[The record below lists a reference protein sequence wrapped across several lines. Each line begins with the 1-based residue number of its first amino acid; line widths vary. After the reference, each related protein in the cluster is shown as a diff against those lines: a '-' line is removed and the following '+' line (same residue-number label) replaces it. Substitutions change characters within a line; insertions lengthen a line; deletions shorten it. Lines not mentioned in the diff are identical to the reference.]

1 MPTWPEALPL
11 EPIKRPYTVRAGDV
25 KCASR
30 IPGLRR
36 RLAWSGDSVLASD
49 RALPELTRFCVLSR
63 IGAGASGTVYRAQDR
78 QSGEFVALKV
88 LHESTGAAHR
98 SLQAEFE
105 ALHHLDHPNLVK
117 LREVGSEDG
126 ISFVSMELIEGV
138 DFVRFVRPRP
148 YLFDEQRLRSALVQ
162 CVVGLDQLHA
172 IGKVHR
178 DVKPGNVRVT
188 NEGRVVILDF
198 GLLADAHAGMTVEL
212 SDHLQAGTAAYMAPE
227 QAVGDP
233 VSPATDLY
241 ALGVMLYQAL
251 TGELPFSG
259 TAHEMR
265 VAKVSSPAP
274 RARLAEGSCEDLE
287 KLCSWMLAMH
297 PGERP
302 DVRQLLTALGATERI
317 RDRSRPASLP
327 PVSRMPFVGR
337 AHELQRIEHLAL
349 APKAHVSGLHLLAR
363 TGMGKTALLTEARR
377 RVETQADVVWLEG
390 RAHAPQRLPFESL
403 VGVIDALAKWLLRIG
418 VRKEWLSDGAE
429 IMHELFPALRRVAQI
444 PHRLGPPSVPDRLER
459 RWRALSALR
468 HLLVGLARER
478 QVVICLDDFHQLDLD
493 SRRVLERLFLGPDS
507 PPLLLLF
514 ASEPESGSID
524 LEERQVMVLEPL
536 SLSEVTELAS
546 LLTRDEE
553 DARPLVER
561 AARISFGCPLLLL
574 ELLRLCRRDGS
585 RVELPD
591 RLELATRARYEG
603 LAPESRDVL
612 DAVALVGAPLPLGI
626 LAAALARPASEISR
640 AAAQLTREGF
650 LYVGEPAHDMLC
662 PTHDG
667 MLKICVEFLSPE
679 RRNALTPG
687 LCDALSGVDLSFG
700 AQLVKLSIDCD
711 RAELAA
717 DAAFRLSKAALEV
730 LAMDRAATYHSLSAE
745 LTQKKDMLVQYSS
758 ARLLAETLADAGRS
772 VEAAYAYQL
781 AYQTSN
787 AANAL
792 DLHRRSAELFVH
804 SGHMEEAGLSCIR
817 DALET
822 VGEEVPQTFRAAA
835 VSLFKSRAWV
845 WMRGLSF
852 EERTVQQ
859 VSARDLTRIDVMWSV
874 GATLGLVDHLHGS
887 ALHLRG
893 LIHALKAGEPQR
905 VARALALEAA
915 FLATSEPAP
924 QVRVEKLLERAEALC
939 EGRRGPY
946 LDGLL
951 ALSRGMVGWARTDH
965 AVCFAQANGAEAT
978 FRTHCADVLW
988 EITTAQTLIVGN
1000 LAALGRFRELQ
1011 ERAQRYQ
1018 QEALERGSRHAH
1030 ASLELY
1036 GGFAR
1041 ILCLDDPKNAR
1052 ARVREA
1058 VATFPRQRFVLQHMG
1073 ELSALA
1079 WIDSYEQRPIDEKRV
1094 VAARQG
1100 AKQSHLLGT
1109 FIVRDAIY
1117 DSEARVAIQKGRRG
1131 RSQAKQAA
1139 HELLTIARAIR
1150 ALGLPAS
1157 EGRALFWT
1165 AHARVLLGAD
1175 GEVPALL
1182 AEAERHCHEGSAH
1195 GMAWAI
1201 GYRRGRLV
1209 GGDEGR
1215 TLVRDISE
1223 RFKAEGVRNPTRLV
1237 NAFAPGL
1244 APND

>member
-1 MPTWPEALPL
+1 
-11 EPIKRPYTVRAGDV
+11 
-25 KCASR
+25 
-30 IPGLRR
+30 
-36 RLAWSGDSVLASD
+36 
-49 RALPELTRFCVLSR
+49 LPELTRFCVLSR

-78 QSGEFVALKV
+78 ESGAIIALKV
-88 LHESTGAAHR
+88 LHESSGAALR

-105 ALHHLDHPNLVK
+105 ALHHLTHPNLVK
-117 LREVGSEDG
+117 LYEVGSEDG
-126 ISFVSMELIEGV
+126 IAFVSMELIEGV
-138 DFVRFVRPRP
+138 DFVRYVRPRP
-148 YLFDEQRLRSALVQ
+148 YLFEEQRLRSALVQ

-188 NEGRVVILDF
+188 NDGRVVILDF

-241 ALGVMLYQAL
+241 ALGVMLFQAL
-251 TGELPFSG
+251 TCELPFSG

-265 VAKVSSPAP
+265 VAKVSSSAP
-274 RARLAEGSCEDLE
+274 RPRVPEASCEDLE
-287 KLCSWMLAMH
+287 KLCAWMLAMH
-297 PGERP
+297 PGDRP

-337 AHELQRIEHLAL
+337 AQELQRIEQLAL
-349 APKAHVSGLHLLAR
+349 SPKAHVIGLHLLAR
-363 TGMGKTALLTEARR
+363 SGIGKTALLNEARR
-377 RVETQADVVWLEG
+377 RVEALDEVIWLEG
-390 RAHAPQRLPFESL
+390 CAHDPQRLPFESL
-403 VGVIDALAKWLLRIG
+403 AGVIDGLAKWLLRIG
-418 VRKEWLSDGAE
+418 VRAEWLTEGSDS
-429 IMHELFPALRRVAQI
+429 MHELFPALRRVAQI

-468 HLLVGLARER
+468 HLLLGLSRER
-478 QVVICLDDFHQLDLD
+478 PVVMCIDDFHHLDLD
-493 SRRVLERLFLGPDS
+493 SRRVIERLFLGPDS
-507 PPLLLLF
+507 PSLLLLV
-514 ASEPESGSID
+514 ASEPEGVSIE
-524 LEERQVMVLEPL
+524 LEERQMIVLEPL
-536 SLSEVTELAS
+536 PLAEVTALAG
-546 LLTRDEE
+546 LLTRDEAE
-553 DARPLVER
+553 ARPLVER
-561 AARISFGCPLLLL
+561 AARTSLGCPLLLL
-574 ELLRLCRRDGS
+574 ELLRLCRREGS
-585 RVELPD
+585 LAELPD
-591 RLELATRARYEG
+591 RLDLVTRARYDG

-612 DAVALVGAPLPLGI
+612 DAIAIAAVPLPLGV
-626 LAAALARPASEISR
+626 LASALGRPASEISR

-650 LYVGEPAHDMLC
+650 LYVGEPAHDVLC
-662 PTHDG
+662 PTHDA
-667 MLKICVEFLSPE
+667 LLAVCASFLSTE
-679 RRNALTPG
+679 RRQTLVPG

-700 AQLVKLSIDCD
+700 AQLVKLSIECD

-730 LAMDRAATYHSLSAE
+730 LAMDRAAHYHSLAAE
-745 LTQKKDMLVQYSS
+745 LTQKKDLLVQYSS

-822 VGEEVPQTFRAAA
+822 VGEDMPETFRQAAL
-835 VSLFKSRAWV
+835 SLFKSRAWV

-852 EERTVQQ
+852 DERTIQQ

-874 GATLGLVDHLHGS
+874 GATLGLIDHLHGA

-915 FLATSEPAP
+915 FLAASEPAP
-924 QVRVEKLLERAEALC
+924 QPRVEKLLERAIALC
-939 EGRRGPY
+939 EGRRVPY
-946 LDGLL
+946 VDGLL
-951 ALSRGMVGWARTDH
+951 ALSRAMVCWARNDH
-965 AVCFAQANGAEAT
+965 LGCFAQASSAETT

-988 EITTAQTLIVGN
+988 EVTTAQTLVVGN
-1000 LAALGRFRELQ
+1000 LSALGRFRELS

-1018 QEALERGSRHAH
+1018 QEALERGSRHAYG
-1030 ASLELY
+1030 SLELY

-1052 ARVREA
+1052 ARVRDA
-1058 VATFPRQRFVLQHMG
+1058 VACFPRQRFVLQHIG
-1073 ELSALA
+1073 ELTALA
-1079 WIDSYEQRPIDEKRV
+1079 WIDSYEQRPIDDKRV
-1094 VAARQG
+1094 AAAREG

-1109 FIVRDAIY
+1109 FLVRDAIY
-1117 DSEARVAIQKGRRG
+1117 DSEARLAVQQGKRG
-1131 RSQAKQAA
+1131 QSHAKEAA
-1139 HELLTIARAIR
+1139 HKLARLARSIR
-1150 ALGLPAS
+1150 VLGMPAS
-1157 EGRALFWT
+1157 EGKALFWT
-1165 AHARVLLGAD
+1165 AHARALVGAENDVPVLLD
-1175 GEVPALL
+1175 
-1182 AEAERHCHEGSAH
+1182 EAAKRCHEASAH
-1195 GMAWAI
+1195 GLACAI
-1201 GYRRGRLV
+1201 TYRRGRLL
-1209 GGDEGR
+1209 GGDEGKS
-1215 TLVRDISE
+1215 LVRDVSE

-1237 NAFAPGL
+1237 NAFAPGFSTQQE
-1244 APND
+1244 